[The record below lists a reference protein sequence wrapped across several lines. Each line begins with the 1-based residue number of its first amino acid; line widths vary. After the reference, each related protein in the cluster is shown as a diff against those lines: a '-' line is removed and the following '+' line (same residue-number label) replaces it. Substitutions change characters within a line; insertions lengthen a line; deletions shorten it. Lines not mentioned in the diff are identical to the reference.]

1 MTVASVARPA
11 PPNPARPKVFK
22 PSRGVVRA
30 AHKVGIYGTGGIGK
44 SSLVAMLDGVVF
56 IDLESSTSD
65 LDVAR
70 YGPNEGVET
79 WADMRALLNSDAL
92 DNAKGIAID
101 TATTAEEWCR
111 RHVLQNVKTEK
122 GNSVD
127 SIEGYGFGKGY
138 VHLFEEWRR
147 FMGDLERHFR
157 AGRWVVLIMHDR
169 QGKVP
174 NPAGEDWTRWEPR
187 LHHSEKAS
195 ILHATKE
202 WVDHMLF
209 VSYDVIAKDGK
220 AKGGGTRTI
229 YSVETPT
236 YVAKTRTLDG
246 TPIIYEKGSKTLW
259 ERLAGVPAAVAGDE
273 APPM

>member
-1 MTVASVARPA
+1 MTAAPVARPA
-11 PPNPARPKVFK
+11 LIQPAKPKVFK
-22 PSRGVVRA
+22 PSRGVVRT

-44 SSLVAMLDGVVF
+44 SSLAAMLDGAVF
-56 IDLESSTSD
+56 VDLENSTAD
-65 LDVAR
+65 LDVTR
-70 YGPNEGVET
+70 YGPAEGVET
-79 WADMRALLNSDAL
+79 WADLRALLNGNTL
-92 DNAKGIAID
+92 DSARSIVVD

-111 RHVLQNVKTEK
+111 KHVIATVRTEK
-122 GNSVD
+122 GNTVD

-246 TPIIYEKGSKTLW
+246 SPIIYEKGSKSLW
-259 ERLAGVPAAVAGDE
+259 ERLAGTATGTDE